1 MHLRLIGDLIM
12 SEIMFSSVK
21 DAVRFSEETALMP
34 DIQSSMRLLYSTG
47 GGSLNRHEVK
57 DIAQTITL
65 ITANCKPYKG
75 IAARSVYSS
84 CGSKEDDRLLGAGIA
99 AELLSLDEAMDKR
112 AGQLLALGIG
122 TVETMRAMELYNRRY
137 PMGKVAK
144 SVGVSRETFCKA
156 KAWGKLRVE
165 AKKQLESWVKMA
177 ELEIY
182 SELNRLNWMM

>member
-1 MHLRLIGDLIM
+1 M
-12 SEIMFSSVK
+12 SEIIFSSVK
-21 DAVRFSEETALMP
+21 DAVRWSEETALMP
-34 DIQSSMRLLYSTG
+34 DIQSSMKLLTSSGKSTL
-47 GGSLNRHEVK
+47 SRNEAV
-57 DIAQTITL
+57 DIAQTITN

-75 IAARSVYSS
+75 MAARSVYSS

-99 AELLSLDEAMDKR
+99 AELLSLDEAMDKK

-182 SELNRLNWMM
+182 SELSRLEWMM